1 MPAWAPA
8 NHMARTLPARES
20 HDAADLRHGP
30 SLLGVGPA
38 ILAMIGLS
46 FAASQAAAQSGAL
59 DGALELV
66 DPVMLRVCADP
77 RNLPFSNEA
86 GEGFENVLA
95 ERLAKWTGRSGVSY
109 TFFPQAIGFI
119 RNTLGANR
127 CDVIMGAAQGQELI
141 QNTNAYYRTAYVLA
155 VPKGSALDG
164 VTTLDDPRL
173 QGKRIGV
180 VAGTPPATTLAVN
193 GLIRRAK
200 PYALMVD
207 TRNSSPVADMFA
219 DLASGEIDAALAWG
233 PMAGYYAA
241 HADQPVVLAPL
252 VHETSGPRMIYRITM
267 GVRPT
272 DSVWKHQLNDAIKAH
287 QPEIDALLASYGVP
301 LLDEQDHPITV
312 DPGGGAVESGDKQ
325 GAVTP
330 AEPNGYRMDAYREPV
345 PATLAGAQVLD
356 TEAAKALWQ
365 KQGAVFVDVLPTPKR
380 PDNLPAET
388 YWRAPPRTDLPGSI
402 WLADT
407 GYGALSPEALA
418 YFKSGIAAAA
428 KPDALLV
435 FYCKRNCWMSW
446 NAARRALDEGF
457 APVAWYPDGT
467 DGWQEAG
474 LPLEPRTSQPETR

>member
-1 MPAWAPA
+1 MAGTAPIPDGDRAVARRSGTRRVVVRVALAIMTMMPLSA
-8 NHMARTLPARES
+8 ARQ
-20 HDAADLRHGP
+20 
-30 SLLGVGPA
+30 V
-38 ILAMIGLS
+38 
-46 FAASQAAAQSGAL
+46 AAQSSDLG
-59 DGALELV
+59 GALELV
-66 DPVMLRVCADP
+66 DPDTLRVCADP

-127 CDVIMGAAQGQELI
+127 CDVIIGAAQGQELI

-155 VPKGSALDG
+155 VPKGSELDG

-219 DLASGEIDAALAWG
+219 DLASGNIDAALAWG
-233 PMAGYYAA
+233 PMAGYYATHSDKPIA
-241 HADQPVVLAPL
+241 LAPL
-252 VHETSGPRMIYRITM
+252 VHEKSGPRMIYRITM

-272 DSVWKHQLNDAIKAH
+272 DSVWKHQLNDAIKEH
-287 QPEIDALLASYGVP
+287 QPEIDALLARYGVP
-301 LLDEQDHPITV
+301 LLDEQDNPIV
-312 DPGGGAVESGDKQ
+312 VAPGEAVESGDKQ
-325 GAVTP
+325 GAATP
-330 AEPNGYRMDAYREPV
+330 AEPSSYRMDAYREPV

-365 KQGAVFVDVLPTPKR
+365 KHGAVFVDVLPTPKR

-418 YFKSGIAAAA
+418 YFKGGIAAAA

-446 NAARRALDEGF
+446 NAARRALEEGF

-474 LPLEPRTSQPETR
+474 LPLEPRTPQQGTR